1 MEDTAKNAA
10 GGLGEYTYPG
20 RTESDRS
27 AADLVRD
34 IISNVQ
40 GMVRSEVKLAKAEL
54 REETQKTVAGAKN
67 MGAAVVAALFALS
80 FVLWTVA
87 MLLMRVMPDW
97 AATLTVGVL
106 LGITASVL
114 YKKAGELR
122 VPTPD
127 KTIEN
132 IKENVSW
139 MKNQTR
145 S

>member
-1 MEDTAKNAA
+1 
-10 GGLGEYTYPG
+10 
-20 RTESDRS
+20 
-27 AADLVRD
+27 
-34 IISNVQ
+34 
-40 GMVRSEVKLAKAEL
+40 MVRSEVKLAKAEL